1 MFNIEIYDKR
11 QAAVNKVL
19 KEVRKEATCIVD
31 VLNGVFDQELQ
42 VSAPRNKRV
51 SENFVT
57 RVPNTPEGKVVTD
70 HLAIAVMKTNMTL
83 PKDFF
88 GVKVRLRLIKRGRKP
103 VNGVKYSAGGMI
115 KLKDARE
122 IDVYIAAEYVYN

>member
-19 KEVRKEATCIVD
+19 KEVRKEAACIVD

-42 VSAPRNKRV
+42 VSTPRNKRV

-57 RVPNTPEGKVVTD
+57 RVPNTSEGKIVTD

-88 GVKVRLRLIKRGRKP
+88 GVKMRVRLIKRGRKP